1 MKITKHDYG
10 AKSYPNCCLIG
21 AKGNVRGTTF
31 IIMLWDLAQE
41 NISKYLQ
48 ISKNISRNLLGIF
61 LITLWMKIK
70 EVHP

>member
-31 IIMLWDLAQE
+31 IYNVMGP
-41 NISKYLQ
+41 SSRKYLK
-48 ISKNISRNLLGIF
+48 IFTNI
-61 LITLWMKIK
+61 
-70 EVHP
+70 